1 MEKFITKLNTYGP
14 LSSEE
19 ITALQNLLSKSKKLT
34 LKKGQFLWQYDDMP
48 QVEVFVNEGLLRQ
61 FTVEKNG
68 NEKIIQLYQ
77 DQDFIHDCS
86 GKPIEY
92 AIQAIED
99 CNLLCTRNEDSEML
113 FTQFSVFEKSGRKM
127 TEALMLKHKAHIN
140 LLLISN
146 PEARYKQLQKTN
158 PELIKRLS
166 VTHLAQYL
174 SLSRETIS
182 RIRGKVVE
190 HSIL

>member
-1 MEKFITKLNTYGP
+1 MEKFITKLNTYGM
-14 LSSEE
+14 LNSEE
-19 ITALQNLLSKSKKLT
+19 IAALQNVLAKSKVLN
-34 LKKGQFLWQYDDMP
+34 LKKGQYLWQYGDTP

-77 DQDFIHDCS
+77 EQDLIHDCS

-92 AIQAIED
+92 AVQAIED
-99 CNLLCTRNEDSEML
+99 AQLIGILNTDSEIL
-113 FTQFSVFEKSGRKM
+113 FTQFPVFEKSGRKM
-127 TEALMLKHKAHIN
+127 TEALMLKHKAHVN

-146 PEARYKQLQKTN
+146 PEARYKLLQKTN

>member
-1 MEKFITKLNTYGP
+1 MEKFITTLNSYGL
-14 LSSEE
+14 LSNEE

-68 NEKIIQLYQ
+68 NEKIIQLYKEQ
-77 DQDFIHDCS
+77 DLIHDCS

-113 FTQFSVFEKSGRKM
+113 FTQFPVFEKSGRKM
-127 TEALMLKHKAHIN
+127 TEALMLKHKAHVN

-146 PEARYKQLQKTN
+146 PEARYKLLQKTN

>member
-1 MEKFITKLNTYGP
+1 MEKFITTLNSYGL
-14 LSSEE
+14 LSNEE

>member
-1 MEKFITKLNTYGP
+1 MEKFINKLNSYGM
-14 LSSEE
+14 LSNEE
-19 ITALQNLLSKSKKLT
+19 IAALQNTLSKSKILT
-34 LKKGQFLWQYDDMP
+34 LKKGQYLWQYGDTP
-48 QVEVFVNEGLLRQ
+48 QVEVFVNVGLLRQ
-61 FTVEKNG
+61 FTIESNG

-77 DQDFIHDCS
+77 QQDLIHDCS

-99 CNLLCTRNEDSEML
+99 CNLLCIRNADSEML
-113 FTQFSVFEKSGRKM
+113 FTQFPVFEKSGRKM
-127 TEALMLKHKAHIN
+127 TEALMLKHKAHVN

-158 PELIKRLS
+158 PELIQRLS

-182 RIRGKVVE
+182 RVRGKVVE

>member
-1 MEKFITKLNTYGP
+1 MEKFITTLNSYSL
-14 LSSEE
+14 LSNEE
-19 ITALQNLLSKSKKLT
+19 IAALQNVLSKSKMLT
-34 LKKGQFLWQYDDMP
+34 LKKGQYLWQYGDTP
-48 QVEVFVNEGLLRQ
+48 QIEVFVNEGLLRQ

-68 NEKIIQLYQ
+68 NEKIIQLYKEQ
-77 DQDFIHDCS
+77 DLIHDCS

-113 FTQFSVFEKSGRKM
+113 FTQFPVFEKSGRKM
-127 TEALMLKHKAHIN
+127 TEALMLKHKAHVN

-146 PEARYKQLQKTN
+146 PEARYKLLQKTN

>member
-1 MEKFITKLNTYGP
+1 MEKFITTLNSYSL
-14 LSSEE
+14 LSNEE
-19 ITALQNLLSKSKKLT
+19 IAALQNVLSKSKMLT
-34 LKKGQFLWQYDDMP
+34 LKKGQYLWQYGDTP
-48 QVEVFVNEGLLRQ
+48 QIEVFVNEGLLRQ

-113 FTQFSVFEKSGRKM
+113 FTQFPVFEKSGRKM
-127 TEALMLKHKAHIN
+127 TEALMLKHKAHVN

-146 PEARYKQLQKTN
+146 PEARYKLLQKTN

>member
-1 MEKFITKLNTYGP
+1 MIDK
-14 LSSEE
+14 
-19 ITALQNLLSKSKKLT
+19 
-34 LKKGQFLWQYDDMP
+34 
-48 QVEVFVNEGLLRQ
+48 
-61 FTVEKNG
+61 
-68 NEKIIQLYQ
+68 EKIIQLYQ

-113 FTQFSVFEKSGRKM
+113 FTQFPVFEKSGRKM